1 MKKLIVMLMM
11 MAPVAVFAQKFGKVN
26 TQTIMQSLP
35 ELSKVNGE
43 LEATAKQYENE
54 LKSMQEELQRQSEAY
69 EKAKSTMNATTQ
81 QQKEQELQGLYQ
93 KIQQTYQDN
102 QQALQ
107 KAQQEKMA
115 TIQEKVLA
123 AVKKVGEAGGY
134 VYIVDTSAGV
144 IPYISTQLSTDVS
157 DQIKKE
163 VGIQ

>member
-93 KIQQTYQDN
+93 KIQLTYQDN

-107 KAQQEKMA
+107 KAQQEKMQPVLNKVRNA
-115 TIQEKVLA
+115 IQNVGNTGGYTYIFEEGA
-123 AVKKVGEAGGY
+123 AVYTGTNVEDVTSKVQSEL
-134 VYIVDTSAGV
+134 T
-144 IPYISTQLSTDVS
+144 
-157 DQIKKE
+157 KMK
-163 VGIQ
+163 